1 MRDEKGSVDIEA
13 DKRFVHRSNVGIVG
27 ACLAFVPWIYAA
39 GWMGMS
45 GDMATMVGLGAL
57 AAGGLAFP
65 WAKYTASERRVREF
79 LKLETRKELSGAA
92 GETTVLPES
101 MTPLQKMGARVIEL
115 SGEDDHVREMV
126 DGLLGHLDS
135 LQRDAE
141 TLRQAIA
148 LDEEVLGERQEG
160 TTRLGMALDRKE
172 QAIERLALALRDLHV
187 ELTIRDEGD
196 HSATYRRVDDL
207 LATLSAEREVT
218 ATMRDREARP
228 QAAEEDDRVRRAAA
242 AKRRTGL

>member
-1 MRDEKGSVDIEA
+1 
-13 DKRFVHRSNVGIVG
+13 
-27 ACLAFVPWIYAA
+27 
-39 GWMGMS
+39 
-45 GDMATMVGLGAL
+45 
-57 AAGGLAFP
+57 
-65 WAKYTASERRVREF
+65 
-79 LKLETRKELSGAA
+79 
-92 GETTVLPES
+92 
-101 MTPLQKMGARVIEL
+101 
-115 SGEDDHVREMV
+115 MV

-160 TTRLGMALDRKE
+160 TTRLGMALERKE
-172 QAIERLALALRDLHV
+172 QAIERLSLALRDLHV